1 MLKCYGAE
9 TETGTPQRRQGQPQQ
24 RQGQEPSVT
33 FIGAP
38 ELHVF
43 EDDCTVT
50 FIDPECC
57 SLANPAIQ
65 TCCYAQTQQPLKYY
79 NNGLNY
85 FEVTIININAFGKG
99 MTIGLSRAK
108 NVLENTTVGI
118 GMSPR
123 TIGLSSKALLY
134 SGTPS
139 SGERYGSRC
148 E

>member
-1 MLKCYGAE
+1 MFYCGSE
-9 TETGTPQRRQGQPQQ
+9 PEPDGPQPQRQ
-24 RQGQEPSVT
+24 RQEPSVT

-38 ELHVF
+38 ELRVF

-57 SLANPAIQ
+57 SLANPGIG
-65 TCCYAQTQQPLKYY
+65 TCCCAQTQQSLKYY

-85 FEVTIININAFGKG
+85 VEVTIININTFGKG
-99 MTIGLSRAK
+99 MTIGLLRA
-108 NVLENTTVGI
+108 NILTNTTVGI
-118 GMSPR
+118 GMTPR
-123 TIGLSSKALLY
+123 TIGLSSKALMY
-134 SGTPS
+134 SGPPS